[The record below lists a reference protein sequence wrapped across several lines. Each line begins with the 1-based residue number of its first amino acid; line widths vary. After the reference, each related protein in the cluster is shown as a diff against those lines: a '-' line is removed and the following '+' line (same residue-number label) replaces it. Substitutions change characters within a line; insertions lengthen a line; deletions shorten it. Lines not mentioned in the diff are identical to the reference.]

1 MRSRISAD
9 LRRQVGL
16 RANFLCE
23 YCLIHA
29 ADTYVGCQV
38 DHIISEKHGGPTT
51 IGNLALAC
59 SCCNRQKG
67 SDVGS
72 VDKSRG
78 KFIRLFNPRTDGWSR
93 HFRLVGVR
101 ITWRTAIGEVTVRL
115 LKFNDP
121 MRIAE
126 RSLLKRHGKFPSLAA
141 LEKIKAT

>member
-1 MRSRISAD
+1 MRSRISAA
-9 LRRQVGL
+9 LRRQVGR

-38 DHIISEKHGGPTT
+38 DHIISEKHGGPTDAR
-51 IGNLALAC
+51 NLALAC
-59 SCCNRQKG
+59 ACCNRQKG

-72 VDKSRG
+72 IGKPGG
-78 KFIRLFNPRTDGWSR
+78 KFVRLFNPRADRWSK

-101 ITWRTAIGEVTVRL
+101 ITWRTAIGEATVRL
-115 LKFNDP
+115 LKFNDS

-126 RSLLKRHGKFPSLAA
+126 RSLLKRYGKFPAPAA
-141 LEKIKAT
+141 LEKINAS

>member
-1 MRSRISAD
+1 MRSRISAA
-9 LRRQVGL
+9 LRRQVER
-16 RANFLCE
+16 RAKFLCE

-51 IGNLALAC
+51 AANLALAC

-72 VDKSRG
+72 VAKVGG
-78 KFIRLFNPRTDGWSR
+78 KFIRLFHPRTDLWSE

-101 ITWRTAIGEVTVRL
+101 ITWRTAIGEATVRL

-126 RSLLKRHGKFPSLAA
+126 RSLLKRHGKFPSPAA
-141 LEKIKAT
+141 AEKIKAG

>member
-1 MRSRISAD
+1 MGSRISAA
-9 LRRQVGL
+9 LRRQVER
-16 RANFLCE
+16 RAGFLCE

-51 IGNLALAC
+51 SANLALAC

-72 VDKSRG
+72 LDKAGG
-78 KFIRLFNPRTDGWSR
+78 KFIRLFHPRTDSWSE

-101 ITWRTAIGEVTVRL
+101 ITWRTTIGEATVRL

-126 RSLLKRHGKFPSLAA
+126 RTLLKRHGKYPSPAA
-141 LEKIKAT
+141 QKKIKAG